1 MKARETDRVTMGSG
15 VVLGTG
21 LLLLL
26 PWPDAAVPPPPLATG
41 GACVAV
47 PDTGAAAATS
57 PSAFYAIDL
66 VPTGKVPGT
75 GTSDAR
81 ATVTFVDSP
90 FDVALADDGTFHRRV
105 RVDLSS
111 VGPPPSGGYVVWAAP
126 PDLDRIVKLGSLGEK
141 GGLIS
146 EVSFPKFLLVVSLE
160 DDPDGVTGRW
170 SGPIAF
176 RGMSRSGFMHSM
188 AGHGPFQGEPCA
200 NYGFSQMT
208 VAP

>member
-1 MKARETDRVTMGSG
+1 MKRRETDRFTLGSG

-26 PWPDAAVPPPPLATG
+26 PWPDAAVAPPPLAAS

-47 PDTGAAAATS
+47 RDTGAAAATS

-105 RVDLSS
+105 KVDLRS

-126 PDLDRIVKLGSLGEK
+126 PDLDRIAKLGTLDDGMVLTGE
-141 GGLIS
+141 
-146 EVSFPKFLLVVSLE
+146 VAFPKFLLIVSHE

-176 RGMSRSGFMHSM
+176 RGMSRSGFMHTM
-188 AGHGPFQGEPCA
+188 AGHGPFRGEPCA
-200 NYGFSQMT
+200 NYGFSRMT